1 MGTLSGNA
9 IKNTYQGLLKTS
21 DSAALTSSLKVIED
35 GTGVDSA
42 LSLSTT
48 AVKVET
54 LQINTLSEGS
64 SNTVLVWDSS
74 AKTVSKR
81 PLPIFDP
88 ITTTVTGASN
98 PTVTIADRA
107 GNSTAIQFAAGNG
120 LSITQSSNVITIGK
134 GSETISTVSA
144 SGSLT
149 AADSGKVIY
158 LDATSLGSGRIT
170 LPTCAAGLYFKFV
183 LTSDSGTPFKI
194 STSDHSA
201 TTDTTNYF
209 YGTVSTISLT
219 DDKTASQRVT
229 SATAAAAEQNYDTL
243 SFDGDSATSG
253 GLVGDV
259 IELFGT
265 STTAWLVRAVIRT
278 THTTP
283 SSVAVIGAS

>member
-21 DSAALTSSLKVIED
+21 DAAALTSSLKVIED

-48 AVKVET
+48 TVKAES
-54 LQINTLSEGS
+54 LQINTVADGS
-64 SNTVLVWDSS
+64 SSTVLVWDSS
-74 AKTVSKR
+74 SKTVSKR

-107 GNSTAIQFAAGNG
+107 GNSTAIQFVAGNG

-134 GSETISTVSA
+134 GSETVSTVS
-144 SGSLT
+144 GSSSL
-149 AADSGKVIY
+149 AATDSGKVIY
-158 LDATSLGSGRIT
+158 IDATSLGSGRIT
-170 LPTCAAGLYFKFV
+170 LPTCAVGLYYKFV
-183 LTSDSGTPFKI
+183 LTSDSGTAFKI
-194 STSDHSA
+194 STSDHGAGSQ
-201 TTDTTNYF
+201 TQYF

-219 DDKTASQRVT
+219 DNKTASQRIT
-229 SATAAAAEQNYDTL
+229 AATAAANEENHDNL

-253 GLVGDV
+253 GVVGDV
-259 IELFGT
+259 IEIFGT
-265 STTAWLVRAVIRT
+265 STTAWLVRAILRT
-278 THTTP
+278 TNSSP
-283 SSVAVIGAS
+283 SSVAIIGAS